1 MSTTHLDRRADPNS
15 PREKAILVGV
25 RWDDTSRQTVEEHL
39 SELRLLT
46 ETAGGEVVGEVTQ
59 RRTRPDTTTFIGKG
73 KAESL
78 KWQAAELGCTLIIF
92 DDDLTPSQ
100 QKNLQH
106 VAGDSIKVIDR
117 SGLIIDI
124 FARHARTR
132 EAKTQVELA
141 QLQYLLPRLT
151 RQWTHLERQMG
162 GIGTR
167 GGPGEAQIEV
177 DRRLIRSRIKK
188 LQDELRHI
196 ADERAVQSRRRR
208 NAFRIALVG
217 YTNAGK
223 STLMNALTDA
233 EVFVEDQLFATLD
246 TTTRKLTLDENTSI
260 LLSDTVGFIRKLPH
274 HLIASFRSTLA
285 EVAEADLLLKV
296 IDAATP
302 QAMEHFTTINQVL
315 EYLELND
322 TPSITVL
329 NKLDAITDRSSLTQL
344 QRQFPEGVIVSAI
357 RRLRLE
363 QLESAILEAYSREFV
378 TDQLRIPIQAVKLLD
393 TIYQS
398 LEVKDRSY
406 EEDTTILTVRGPKNI
421 IQTLQARADGSQD
434 S

>member
-1 MSTTHLDRRADPNS
+1 MSTIHLDRLPDLNS
-15 PREKAILVGV
+15 PREKVILVGV
-25 RWDDTSRQTVEEHL
+25 RWDETSRQTVDEHL
-39 SELRLLT
+39 AELRLLT

-59 RRTRPDTTTFIGKG
+59 RRTRPDTATLIGKG
-73 KAESL
+73 KVESL
-78 KWQAAELGCTLIIF
+78 KGQADELGCTLLIF

-100 QKNLQH
+100 QKNLQRA
-106 VAGDSIKVIDR
+106 AGDGIKVIDR

-124 FARHARTR
+124 FAKHARTR

-141 QLQYLLPRLT
+141 RLQYLLPRLT

-177 DRRLIRSRIKK
+177 DRRLIRSRIRK
-188 LQDELRHI
+188 LQDELKHI
-196 ADERAVQSRRRR
+196 ADERAIQSRRRQ

-223 STLMNALTDA
+223 STLMNALTNA
-233 EVFVEDQLFATLD
+233 SVFVEDQLFATLD
-246 TTTRKLTLDENTSI
+246 TTTRKLTLDENALI

-285 EVAEADLLLKV
+285 EVRDADLLLKL
-296 IDAATP
+296 IDATSP
-302 QAMEHFTTINQVL
+302 QAEDHFRTINQVL
-315 EYLELND
+315 EYLGLND
-322 TPSITVL
+322 TESITVL
-329 NKLDAITDRSSLTQL
+329 NKLDAISDRSSLARL
-344 QRQFPEGVIVSAI
+344 QRQFPEGVVVSAS

-378 TDQLRIPIQAVKLLD
+378 THQLRIPIQAVKLLD
-393 TIYQS
+393 TVYKS

-406 EEDTTILTVRGPKNI
+406 EEDTTILTVRGPKI
-421 IQTLQARADGSQD
+421 TIQAIQAKADGRLAT
-434 S
+434 